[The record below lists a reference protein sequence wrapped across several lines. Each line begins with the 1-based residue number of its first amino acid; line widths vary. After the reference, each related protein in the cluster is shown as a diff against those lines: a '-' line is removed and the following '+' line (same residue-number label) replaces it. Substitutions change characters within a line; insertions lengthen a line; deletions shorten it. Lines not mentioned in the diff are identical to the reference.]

1 LILVDT
7 SIWIDHLRA
16 EDPHWT
22 SLLADGEVLVRP
34 MVIGELAGGNLR
46 HREQVIMDL
55 QDLLASPVET
65 NDEAL
70 LFPQRLSIDG
80 TRNRVHRHS
89 LAGGDGIGEYRPPVD
104 RRQAPA
110 KRRDRTGPGLLA
122 VRQELAPLP
131 QVTTGRTSGC
141 LSNSKYSFVIVELE
155 EVVVQKRPRVVE
167 FVPVDR
173 GGDL

>member
-22 SLLADGEVLVRP
+22 SLLADGEVLVHP
-34 MVIGELAGGNLR
+34 MVIGELACGNLR

-55 QDLLASPVET
+55 QDLLASPVAT

-80 TRNRVHRHS
+80 TRNRFHRHHL
-89 LAGGDGIGEYRPPVD
+89 LAATALASTALLWTAD
-104 RRQAPA
+104 RRLLNAATELGLDYSPS
-110 KRRDRTGPGLLA
+110 DR
-122 VRQELAPLP
+122 
-131 QVTTGRTSGC
+131 
-141 LSNSKYSFVIVELE
+141 N
-155 EVVVQKRPRVVE
+155 
-167 FVPVDR
+167 
-173 GGDL
+173 